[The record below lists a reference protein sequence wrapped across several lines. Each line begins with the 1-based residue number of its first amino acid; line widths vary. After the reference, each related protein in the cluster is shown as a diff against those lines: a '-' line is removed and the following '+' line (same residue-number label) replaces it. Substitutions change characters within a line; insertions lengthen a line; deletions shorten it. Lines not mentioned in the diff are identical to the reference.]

1 MPQSNWWEE
10 KIRIYPL
17 TEGAEKEADVLRD
30 VLNPILN
37 KIIPAILSEH
47 SKRIVKELEGMK
59 RKSVYS
65 KTGEC
70 EICGGDY
77 LQNCV
82 CDAYNSAL
90 DEAIKK
96 VSELNI

>member
-47 SKRIVKELEGMK
+47 SKRIVKELERMK
-59 RKSVYS
+59 MTDES
-65 KTGEC
+65 GQ
-70 EICGGDY
+70 I
-77 LQNCV
+77 LQR
-82 CDAYNSAL
+82 AYNDAL

-96 VSELNI
+96 ISEIN

>member
-47 SKRIVKELEGMK
+47 SKRIVKELERMKTDEEGMGTALSMK
-59 RKSVYS
+59 R
-65 KTGEC
+65 GWN
-70 EICGGDY
+70 D
-77 LQNCV
+77 
-82 CDAYNSAL
+82 AL

-96 VSELNI
+96 VSEIN